1 MEVQLSANFKQNLRL
16 FRCVLSPGVKN
27 KFSTKL
33 PTIWSHVLDRS
44 AEVQNKLIHCS
55 ASIAHIL
62 SLPTLASPSVRLSV
76 GYWPTG

>member
-1 MEVQLSANFKQNLRL
+1 MEVQFSANFKQNLHL
-16 FRCVLSPGVKN
+16 FGCVLSPGVKN
-27 KFSTKL
+27 KFGTKL

-44 AEVQNKLIHCS
+44 AEVQSKLIYCP

-62 SLPTLASPSVRLSV
+62 SFPTLASPSVQLSV